1 MHNHTPS
8 KLWRFHGGLKLP
20 GHKASSMRAS
30 IAPATLPRYLILPV
44 QQHIGAPAVPIVKIG
59 ERVLKNQCIAKAEGL
74 VSVPVH
80 ASSSGTVIAIEPRP
94 VAHPSGMPGLSI
106 VIETD
111 GKDEALVIPGASSA
125 FAQQDPAQIRER
137 IRDAGIVGLGGAGFP
152 AFIKL
157 NPGPGYQINTLILN
171 GAECEPYITCDAM
184 LMQEQPREILD
195 GLLIMQH
202 ALQAQRCLIGIE
214 DNKPEAIAAL
224 RNALTVA
231 ENQFIKVVAVPTIY
245 PAGGEK
251 QLIRTLTGIEVPAQQ
266 LPASMGVICHNVATA
281 FAIAQA
287 ISRQQ
292 PLITR
297 VVTVTGS
304 ALTQARN
311 YWVRLGTPMRDLLEQ
326 AGATNTR
333 FAHLT
338 LGGPMMGLGVTDT
351 AAPVIKTSNCLLAQ
365 TENKFQTKPVALPC
379 IRCGECARVCPA
391 QLLPQQLYWHAHA
404 KDFDKIQDF
413 HLFDCIECGC
423 CDYVCPSH
431 IPLVQYYRFAKT
443 EIWAKEREA
452 QKSDIARQRH
462 EFHLWRIERK
472 KLDDEERKRKKMELL
487 NKVDADEDHKQSAIE
502 AALQRVHAKKA
513 AQQVQP
519 RNTDNLSD
527 TQRKLIHDIDQRRMQ
542 HTEPAPNL
550 NKDKN
555 P

>member
-1 MHNHTPS
+1 MRNNNPP
-8 KLWRFHGGLKLP
+8 KLWRFHGGLTLP
-20 GHKASSMRAS
+20 SHKTISMSAT
-30 IAPATLPRYLILPV
+30 IAPAILPRYLVLPV
-44 QQHIGAPAVPIVKIG
+44 QQHIGAAAIPTVSIG
-59 ERVLKNQCIAKAEGL
+59 ERVLKNQNIARADGL

-80 ASSSGTVIAIEPRP
+80 ASSSGTVVAIELRA
-94 VAHPSGMPGLSI
+94 VAHPSGLSGLCI

-111 GKDEALVIPGASSA
+111 GKDETFPTSDASIPYP
-125 FAQQDPAQIRER
+125 QQDPAQLRAR

-152 AFIKL
+152 TFIKL
-157 NPGPGYQINTLILN
+157 SPGARAQIKTLILN

-184 LMQEQPREILD
+184 LMQEHPREILD

-214 DNKPEAIAAL
+214 DNKPAAIAAL
-224 RNALTVA
+224 MNALTVT
-231 ENQFIKVVAVPTIY
+231 EKQFIEIIAVPTMY

-251 QLIRTLTGIEVPAQQ
+251 QLIRTLTGIEVPAQT
-266 LPASMGVICHNVATA
+266 LPASRGVICHNVATA

-287 ISRQQ
+287 ILKQQ
-292 PLITR
+292 PLTTR

-304 ALTQARN
+304 AFTQPKN
-311 YWVRLGTPMRDLLEQ
+311 YWVRLGTPMQDLLAH
-326 AGATNTR
+326 AGVIHTGSLR
-333 FAHLT
+333 LIM
-338 LGGPMMGLGVTDT
+338 GGPMMGFTVMNT
-351 AAPVIKTSNCLLAQ
+351 AAPVSKTTNCLLTQ
-365 TENKFQTKPVALPC
+365 TTDKSQTKPVTLPC

-443 EIWAKEREA
+443 EIWAKERET

-462 EFHLWRIERK
+462 EFHLSRIERK
-472 KLDDEERKRKKMELL
+472 KLEDETRKRKKMELL
-487 NKVDADEDHKQSAIE
+487 NEVDAEEDQKKSAIE
-502 AALQRVHAKKA
+502 AALQRVQAKKA
-513 AQQVQP
+513 VQQLQP
-519 RNTDNLSD
+519 GSTENLSD
-527 TQRKLIHDIDQRRMQ
+527 TQQQLIQDIDQRRTLY
-542 HTEPAPNL
+542 TEHAPTS
-550 NKDKN
+550 NKDTN